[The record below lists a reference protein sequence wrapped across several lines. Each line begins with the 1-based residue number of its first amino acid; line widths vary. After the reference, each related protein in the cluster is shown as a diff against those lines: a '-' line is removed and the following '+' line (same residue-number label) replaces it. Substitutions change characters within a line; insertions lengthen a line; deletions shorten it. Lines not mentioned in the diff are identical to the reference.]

1 MREAA
6 RMRIQA
12 EMDTKK
18 RILLV
23 DDEQIN
29 LEFFEVMLSKLGF
42 LIEKTDNGVDA
53 LELVK
58 RFKPD
63 LIILDNVMPRLSGWE
78 VTKIIKTREDYREFA
93 DTPII
98 MFSAMDDVKDKVE
111 GLELG
116 ADDYITKPFNFSE
129 VLARI
134 RAVLRTHDLIHQIER
149 REERIHVTEEIAER
163 VLDFAY
169 GLRSPLEGIRKD
181 AEALEPECGS
191 ARPFVERTRTEASRA
206 IEELDA
212 LDAAVASL
220 KAEADNIKKAETA
233 LPTIKTRYRGHSE
246 Q

>member
-1 MREAA
+1 
-6 RMRIQA
+6 
-12 EMDTKK
+12 MDTKK

-29 LEFFEVMLSKLGF
+29 LEFFEVMLTKLGF
-42 LIEKTDNGVDA
+42 ETEKYDNGADA

-78 VTKIIKTREDYREFA
+78 VTKIIKTSEEFREFA

-134 RAVLRTHDLIHQIER
+134 RAVLRTRELIHQIER
-149 REERIHVTEEIAER
+149 REARIRISDEIAQR
-163 VLDFAY
+163 VLGFAT
-169 GLRSPLEGIRKD
+169 GLRVPLVQLMGD
-181 AEALEPECGS
+181 AAALEPECGS
-191 ARPFVERTRTEASRA
+191 ARPFVERTMEEAKRA
-206 IEELDA
+206 IAGLDT

-220 KAEADNIKKAETA
+220 KAEADSLKKSETA
-233 LPTIKTRYRGHSE
+233 LPAIKTKYRGHPE

>member
-1 MREAA
+1 
-6 RMRIQA
+6 
-12 EMDTKK
+12 MDAKK

-29 LEFFEVMLSKLGF
+29 LEFFEVMLTKLGF
-42 LIEKTDNGVDA
+42 VIEKADSGTEA
-53 LELVK
+53 LEAVK

-78 VTKIIKTREDYREFA
+78 VTKILKTSEEYREFA
-93 DTPII
+93 ETPII

-134 RAVLRTHDLIHQIER
+134 RAVLRTYELIHQIER
-149 REERIHVTEEIAER
+149 REERIRVAEAIAER
-163 VLDFAY
+163 VLEYTD
-169 GLRSPLEGIRKD
+169 GLRAPLSTIASEAK
-181 AEALEPECGS
+181 ALEPECGT
-191 ARPFVERTRTEASRA
+191 AKPFVDRA
-206 IEELDA
+206 RAGAESALAKLDV
-212 LDAAVASL
+212 LEAAVASL
-220 KAEADNIKKAETA
+220 RAEADSLKSAETA
-233 LPTIKTRYRGHSE
+233 LPAIKTRYRGNPG

>member
-1 MREAA
+1 
-6 RMRIQA
+6 
-12 EMDTKK
+12 MDTKK

-29 LEFFEVMLSKLGF
+29 LEFFEVMLTKLGF
-42 LIEKTDNGVDA
+42 ETEKSDNGADA

-78 VTKIIKTREDYREFA
+78 VTKIIKTSEEFREFA

-134 RAVLRTHDLIHQIER
+134 RAVLRTRELIHQIER
-149 REERIHVTEEIAER
+149 REARIRISDEIAQR
-163 VLDFAY
+163 VLGFAT
-169 GLRSPLEGIRKD
+169 GLRVPLVQLMDD
-181 AEALEPECGS
+181 AVALELECGS
-191 ARPFVERTRTEASRA
+191 ARPFVERTMEEAKRA
-206 IEELDA
+206 IAGLDT

-220 KAEADNIKKAETA
+220 KAEADSLKRAETA
-233 LPTIKTRYRGHSE
+233 LPAIKTKYRG
-246 Q
+246 

>member
-1 MREAA
+1 
-6 RMRIQA
+6 
-12 EMDTKK
+12 MDTKK

-29 LEFFEVMLSKLGF
+29 LEFFEVMLTKLGF
-42 LIEKTDNGVDA
+42 ETEKSDNGADA

-78 VTKIIKTREDYREFA
+78 VTKIIKTSEEFREFA

-134 RAVLRTHDLIHQIER
+134 RAVLRTRELIHQIER
-149 REERIHVTEEIAER
+149 REARIRISDEIAQR
-163 VLDFAY
+163 VLGFAT
-169 GLRSPLEGIRKD
+169 GLRVPLVQLMGD
-181 AEALEPECGS
+181 AEALEPECFGEAIRRAHHGGGE
-191 ARPFVERTRTEASRA
+191 ARLSRA
-206 IEELDA
+206 
-212 LDAAVASL
+212 
-220 KAEADNIKKAETA
+220 
-233 LPTIKTRYRGHSE
+233 
-246 Q
+246 

>member
-1 MREAA
+1 
-6 RMRIQA
+6 
-12 EMDTKK
+12 MDPKK

-29 LEFFEVMLSKLGF
+29 LEFFEVMLTKLGF
-42 LIEKTDNGVDA
+42 QTEKTDNGADA

-78 VTKIIKTREDYREFA
+78 VTKILKTSEEYREYA
-93 DTPII
+93 ETPII

-134 RAVLRTHDLIHQIER
+134 RAVLRTRDLIHQIER
-149 REERIHVTEEIAER
+149 REARIKVAEEIAQR
-163 VLDFAY
+163 VLGFAS
-169 GLRSPLEGIRKD
+169 GLRAPLVELTAD
-181 AEALEPECGS
+181 AAALEPECGA
-191 ARPFVERTRTEASRA
+191 ARPFVERTRAGALRA
-206 IEELDA
+206 LGGLDA
-212 LDAAVASL
+212 LDAAVLEL
-220 KAEADNIKKAETA
+220 KAEADSLKKDETA
-233 LPTIKTRYRGHSE
+233 LPAIKTRYRGHPE
-246 Q
+246 

>member
-1 MREAA
+1 
-6 RMRIQA
+6 
-12 EMDTKK
+12 MDPKK
-18 RILLV
+18 KILLV

-29 LEFFEVMLSKLGF
+29 LEFFEVMLTKLGF
-42 LIEKTDNGVDA
+42 ETEKCDNGAEA

-63 LIILDNVMPRLSGWE
+63 LIILDNIMPRLSGWE
-78 VTKIIKTREDYREFA
+78 VTKILKTGDEYREFA

-134 RAVLRTHDLIHQIER
+134 RAVLRTRELIHQIEH
-149 REERIHVTEEIAER
+149 REARIRVSEEIARR
-163 VLDFAY
+163 VLGFAT
-169 GLRSPLEGIRKD
+169 GLRDPLVGLISD

-191 ARPFVERTRTEASRA
+191 AKPFVERTRAEARRA
-206 IEELDA
+206 LAGLDA
-212 LDAAVASL
+212 LDAAVKELKTEADSL
-220 KAEADNIKKAETA
+220 KRAETA
-233 LPTIKTRYRGHSE
+233 LPTIKSRYRGHPE

>member
-1 MREAA
+1 ME
-6 RMRIQA
+6 
-12 EMDTKK
+12 TKK

-29 LEFFEVMLSKLGF
+29 LEFFEVMLTKLGF
-42 LIEKTDNGVDA
+42 MVEKTDNGADA

-78 VTKIIKTREDYREFA
+78 VTKILKTHEEYREFA
-93 DTPII
+93 ETPII

-111 GLELG
+111 GLEMG

-134 RAVLRTHDLIHQIER
+134 RAVLRTRELIRQIER
-149 REERIHVTEEIAER
+149 RENHIRVAEEISDR
-163 VLDFAY
+163 VLGFAA
-169 GLRSPLEGIRKD
+169 GLRSTLVELERD
-181 AEALEPECGS
+181 AEALAPECGD
-191 ARPFVERTRTEASRA
+191 AGPFVARTRREAARA
-206 IEELDA
+206 LQDLDS
-212 LDAAVASL
+212 LDSAVAAL
-220 KAEADNIKKAETA
+220 KAEAESLKKGETA
-233 LPTIKTRYRGHSE
+233 LHAIKTKYRGHPD

>member
-1 MREAA
+1 
-6 RMRIQA
+6 
-12 EMDTKK
+12 MDTKK

-42 LIEKTDNGVDA
+42 ETEKTDNGADA

-58 RFKPD
+58 SFKPD
-63 LIILDNVMPRLSGWE
+63 LVILDNVMPRLSGWE
-78 VTKIIKTREDYREFA
+78 VTKIIKTSDEYREFA

-134 RAVLRTHDLIHQIER
+134 RAVLRTRELIHQIER
-149 REERIHVTEEIAER
+149 REARIRVSDEIAQR
-163 VLDFAY
+163 VLGFAS
-169 GLRSPLEGIRKD
+169 GLRAPLVDLMKD
-181 AEALEPECGS
+181 AASLEPECGT
-191 ARPFVERTRTEASRA
+191 ARPFVERTREEARRA
-206 IEELDA
+206 LAELDS
-212 LDAAVASL
+212 LDAGVAAL
-220 KAEADNIKKAETA
+220 KAEADNLKKAETA
-233 LPTIKTRYRGHSE
+233 LPTIKTKYRGHPDP
-246 Q
+246 